1 MFTGIS
7 GIIEGI
13 PLSSGD
19 MGPAP
24 QQALQDF
31 SLPVCLPAKV
41 KAFLGKKVSM
51 AGPGLLKPPLLP
63 KKFREFGFFMEAVF
77 KQIYYCSLNDSNYR
91 SCAINTDACGL

>member
-1 MFTGIS
+1 MFTGVS

-24 QQALQDF
+24 PIPPPPPLPPQVLQDF

-51 AGPGLLKPPLLP
+51 AGSGLLKPPLLP
-63 KKFREFGFFMEAVF
+63 MKFRVWFLHGGCLQADLLFP
-77 KQIYYCSLNDSNYR
+77 K
-91 SCAINTDACGL
+91 